1 MFAEVARDGR
11 FRSGRLQAGV
21 FRFLSRSLAL
31 THEGPQT
38 LGEVAPF
45 PLPLRNSPY
54 PLPRPHQLFCPLT
67 LLQ

>member
-45 PLPLRNSPY
+45 PLPLRNSAH
-54 PLPRPHQLFCPLT
+54 PLPVHTNYFAP
-67 LLQ
+67 